1 MTSDSFSAVGATG
14 WPALLVD
21 RAGLIH
27 RANAAAT
34 RSFEPMLESLPVPL
48 SRLWPAQ
55 TSVSPETWL
64 TQWDPTAALLRSLR
78 LKAAG
83 GKTMQYS
90 AAVSRFDPPE
100 AGQYLIQ
107 LLPDSSVAPA
117 PTPAM
122 SEASLLHKQ
131 KLECALQLA
140 RTVALDFNNSL
151 TTILGHASWML
162 SEAEPDNPWRNS
174 LVAVEQAA
182 ARAAEI
188 ASELGTFS
196 RVDQG
201 RGSQAAGDLNRLVE
215 RTVEVFKQK
224 GGAEAVKWVLQLERR
239 LYAVRF
245 DEAKMQQALT
255 KILENSVEALSER
268 GQVTVQTRNL
278 ELEYPSQDR
287 TAQLE
292 PGTYVCIELADTGR
306 GIAEADLPRAF
317 DPFFTTKGTTG
328 HRGLG
333 LALAYGIITNHGGA
347 IALSSEVGAGTSAR
361 IYLPAESTVVHEHHH
376 ETDDLR
382 GHETVLMVDDEEM
395 LLAMGEAVLSAHGY
409 RVLTANS
416 GQKALDVLS
425 ATVDRVDVMVTDL
438 VMPGMS
444 GRELIEHVNVFSPA
458 TRVVLTSGYVWPTGP
473 EFNGLYLQKP
483 FTSREL
489 LRKVRQAS
497 ASV

>member
-1 MTSDSFSAVGATG
+1 MTTDSISAMDAAG

-27 RANAAAT
+27 RANVAAT
-34 RSFEPMLESLPVPL
+34 KAFEPLLETLPVAM
-48 SRLWPAQ
+48 SKLWPAQ
-55 TSVSPETWL
+55 TAVSPEAWL

-78 LKAAG
+78 LRAAG
-83 GKTMQYS
+83 NRTVQFS
-90 AAVSRFDPPE
+90 AAVCRADGPE
-100 AGQYLIQ
+100 AGLFLIQ

-117 PTPAM
+117 PAPAM

-131 KLECALQLA
+131 KLDCALQLA

-162 SEAEPDNPWRNS
+162 SEVEPDNPWRKS
-174 LVAVEQAA
+174 LIAVEQAA
-182 ARAAEI
+182 ARASEI
-188 ASELGTFS
+188 ANELGTFS

-201 RGSQAAGDLNRLVE
+201 RGGQAAGDLNRLVE
-215 RTVEVFKQK
+215 RTVEIFKPK
-224 GGAEAVKWVLQLERR
+224 AGADDIKWVQQFERR

-245 DEAKMQQALT
+245 DEAKLQQALT
-255 KILENSVEALSER
+255 KILENAIEALSGG

-278 ELEYPSQDR
+278 ELASPSQDR

-292 PGTYVCIELADTGR
+292 AGTYACIEISDTGG
-306 GIAEADLPRAF
+306 GIEEEVLPRVF
-317 DPFFTTKGTTG
+317 DPFFTTKGATG

-333 LALAYGIITNHGGA
+333 LALVYGIITNHGGGIA
-347 IALSSEVGAGTSAR
+347 ISSQAGGGTSAR
-361 IYLPAESTVVHEHHH
+361 IYLPAESTLVHEHHH

-382 GHETVLMVDDEEM
+382 GRETVLIVDDEEM
-395 LLAMGEAVLSAHGY
+395 LLAMGEAVLTAHGY

-416 GQKALDVLS
+416 AQKALDLIS
-425 ATVDRVDVMVTDL
+425 ATVEAVDVLVTDL

-458 TRVVLTSGYVWPTGP
+458 TKVVLTSGYVWPAGP

-489 LRKVRQAS
+489 LIKVRQAT
-497 ASV
+497 ASP